1 MKNILLLSLLFI
13 VFRSQSQ
20 DLNTCITLYNNKDYS
35 KAIDGLNNY
44 VAKNTKPN
52 TNHFKARYYL
62 GKALFDCNKNDV
74 NLVKSSC
81 RTTIEHWKFVMKNDK
96 SNTWLHKI
104 EDDLVW
110 AVQLSYT
117 EPNKKVDHDKEI
129 AFYKEMLVALPDN
142 PVLLFGLGE
151 ANDHGN
157 HHDVAF
163 ANYTKVL
170 QLYIE
175 KKEPAYKHT
184 AALAAQRIAEDQ
196 LFRKNNYSQSL
207 QYARMG
213 LTNEPENLELQII
226 EALSIYKS
234 TSKEEGLK
242 KFEAIAAKHPDNVY
256 VKDKYAYLLE
266 QSKPEEAVK
275 QYEETLKTQP
285 DNTKALFFLGQY
297 YTQKGTDIFNAGGN
311 PQEVQANMTK
321 GMDYLEKYR
330 ALEPTDKEVARSL
343 IKMYENMRMTDK
355 ADAIRHEIG
364 E

>member
-13 VFRSQSQ
+13 VLKSQSQ

-44 VAKNTKPN
+44 IAKNTKAN

-62 GKALFDCNKNDV
+62 GKALFDCNKNDPK
-74 NLVKSSC
+74 LVKNSC
-81 RTTIEHWKFVMKNDK
+81 RTTIDHWKFVMKTDK
-96 SNTWLHKI
+96 SKTWLHKI
-104 EDDLVW
+104 EEDLVW

-163 ANYTKVL
+163 AHYTKAL

-175 KKEPAYKHT
+175 KKDTNYKHT
-184 AALAAQRIAEDQ
+184 AALSAQRIAEDQ
-196 LFRKNNYSQSL
+196 FFRKNNYDQSL

-213 LTNEPENLELQII
+213 LTFEPEIIELQTI
-226 EALSIYKS
+226 EALSVYKS
-234 TSKEEGLK
+234 TSKEDGLK
-242 KFEAIAAKHPDNVY
+242 KFEAIAAKNPDNAY
-256 VKDKYAYLLE
+256 VKEKYAYLLE
-266 QSKPEEAVK
+266 HTKPEEAVK
-275 QYEETLKTQP
+275 QYTEALNTNP
-285 DNTKALFFLGQY
+285 DNPRALFFLGQY

-311 PQEVQANMTK
+311 PQEVYENMMK
-321 GMDYLEKYR
+321 GIDYLEKYR
-330 ALEPTDKEVARSL
+330 ALKPQDKEVTRSL
-343 IKMYENMRMTDK
+343 IKMYENLRMADK
-355 ADAIRHEIG
+355 AEALKKELG